1 MVENDAIQYGLLAAV
16 TAFVLVTGAEFLHY
30 RRVTR
35 AAPLAFGNR
44 VATLL
49 PVAAVVAVL
58 RMLAFTAVAYGLTA
72 LFFLPAKAHRAG
84 FIRESEYRHLVMVLD
99 VSPSMQLEDAGPSGK
114 QKRAERAADLIHSF
128 FERVSA
134 EKYKTTVIA
143 VWTDAKPVVKDT
155 ADREV
160 IRNILTELPMRHAF
174 KAGETNIFAGLE
186 QAAEIARP
194 WNPGS
199 AILMLITDGDTV
211 PATGMPKMP
220 ASIGNNVA
228 IIGVGSPTVGKNIA
242 GHSSRQDVSTLRQV
256 ATRLSGTYHDGNE
269 KHLSTDLV
277 SRIDERATPP
287 EESKFKARE
296 IALVCVGVGTAI
308 IALLPL
314 ALNLMG
320 TLWTPGLHP
329 REAAR
334 RFGVAHKVGVL

>member
-1 MVENDAIQYGLLAAV
+1 MVEDDAIQYGLLAAV

-30 RRVTR
+30 CRVTR

-44 VATLL
+44 AATLL

-174 KAGETNIFAGLE
+174 KPGETNIFAGLE
-186 QAAEIARP
+186 QAAELAKP

-220 ASIGNNVA
+220 VSIGNNVA

-269 KHLSTDLV
+269 KHLGTDLV

-296 IALVCVGVGTAI
+296 IALVCVGIGTAI
-308 IALLPL
+308 IALLPF

>member
-1 MVENDAIQYGLLAAV
+1 MVEDDAIQYGLLAAV
-16 TAFVLVTGAEFLHY
+16 TVFVLVTGAEFLHY

-44 VATLL
+44 SSTLL

-58 RMLAFTAVAYGLTA
+58 RMLAFTMVAYGLTA

-174 KAGETNIFAGLE
+174 KPGETNIFAGLE
-186 QAAEIARP
+186 QAAELAKP

-220 ASIGNNVA
+220 VSIGNNVA

-256 ATRLSGTYHDGNE
+256 ATRLNGTYHDGNE
-269 KHLSTDLV
+269 KHMSTDLV

-296 IALVCVGVGTAI
+296 IALVCVGVGTAT
-308 IALLPL
+308 IALLPF

-320 TLWTPGLHP
+320 TLWTPGRHP
-329 REAAR
+329 RETAR
-334 RFGVAHKVGVL
+334 RFGVAPTVARR